1 MPMKKLQKTRSQGW
15 TDDRWHRSLGGLNS
29 GQKKRETRS
38 LGVCHCCSED
48 GKAETCA
55 NGFQTA
61 TAICNQQDNCI
72 KKGKMERNKAFG
84 KQTKSHG
91 TKHLMISYM
100 GKKINGSN
108 IQQGWKMLQQ
118 Y

>member
-1 MPMKKLQKTRSQGW
+1 
-15 TDDRWHRSLGGLNS
+15 
-29 GQKKRETRS
+29 
-38 LGVCHCCSED
+38 
-48 GKAETCA
+48 
-55 NGFQTA
+55 
-61 TAICNQQDNCI
+61 
-72 KKGKMERNKAFG
+72 MERNKTFG

-91 TKHLMISYM
+91 TKHLMIKIIMISYM

>member
-1 MPMKKLQKTRSQGW
+1 M
-15 TDDRWHRSLGGLNS
+15 GGLNS
-29 GQKKRETRS
+29 GYKKRETRS

-55 NGFQTA
+55 NGLQTA
-61 TAICNQQDNCI
+61 TATCNQQGNCI
-72 KKGKMERNKAFG
+72 KKEELERNKAFG
-84 KQTKSHG
+84 KQTISHG
-91 TKHLMISYM
+91 TKHLVISYM

>member
-1 MPMKKLQKTRSQGW
+1 
-15 TDDRWHRSLGGLNS
+15 
-29 GQKKRETRS
+29 
-38 LGVCHCCSED
+38 
-48 GKAETCA
+48 
-55 NGFQTA
+55 
-61 TAICNQQDNCI
+61 
-72 KKGKMERNKAFG
+72 MERNKAFG